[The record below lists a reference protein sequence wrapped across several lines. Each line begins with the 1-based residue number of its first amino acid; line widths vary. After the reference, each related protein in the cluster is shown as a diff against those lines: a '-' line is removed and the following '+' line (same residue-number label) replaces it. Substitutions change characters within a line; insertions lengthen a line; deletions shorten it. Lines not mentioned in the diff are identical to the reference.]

1 VTRPLNADRSRSSRT
16 LTWLLLAAM
25 ALAGAA
31 VALAFARGNG
41 DDARGPRSLVVIVP
55 GYSSGPSSVA
65 PLTHRLRREG
75 RTVVALAL
83 PERGRGD
90 IEDSAR
96 VLSRAVDDSDARAV
110 DLVGFSAGGIVVR
123 AYLHDLEDPGLVR
136 RVVLLGAPNH
146 GAEIAEVA
154 AGFDPSLCT
163 GACAQ
168 LTPRSSLLAALNAGD
183 ETPYPASYTNVWTE
197 LDSVVTP
204 ATSAL
209 LEGAD
214 NVNVQRAC
222 PGASVGHGDLVADPL
237 PLGLVVAALRGD
249 LAGGKL
255 PSCSALRALGRR

>member
-1 VTRPLNADRSRSSRT
+1 M
-16 LTWLLLAAM
+16 WLLLAAI
-25 ALAGAA
+25 ALGGGA

-41 DDARGPRSLVVIVP
+41 SNARGPQGPVVIVP
-55 GYSSGPSSVA
+55 GYSQGPSSVA
-65 PLTHRLRREG
+65 PLTRRLRREG

-83 PERGRGD
+83 PELGRGD
-90 IEDSAR
+90 IQDSAR
-96 VLSRAVDDSDARAV
+96 VLSRAVDGADGRAV

-123 AYLHDLEDPGLVR
+123 TYLDDLEDPGLVR

-168 LTPRSSLLAALNAGD
+168 LTPQSSLLAELNAGD
-183 ETPYPASYTNVWTE
+183 ETPYPAAYTNVWTE

-214 NVNVQRAC
+214 NLSVQRIC
-222 PGASVGHGDLVADPL
+222 PGASVDHGDLVADPL
-237 PLGLVVAALRGD
+237 SLGLVVAALRGD
-249 LAGGKL
+249 LQPGEP
-255 PSCSALRALGRR
+255 PSCAAMRALGR